1 MLSNN
6 DDLINISLKLQ
17 IMKVILGDLCL
28 SSSPLQ
34 TGSPDNLLAVNKQGA
49 LKAAIPGA
57 AIKPPRGAILVCSS
71 SLCIQNQLRLFVSFA
86 TNDYVHKYAKI
97 CFLWAK
103 PSTVTTGQVGKSGV
117 QIPKWTAG
125 SRCVRR
131 GGCGTGQVLPVS
143 SPVAVQRA
151 WCDMQIY
158 PSAFWNLF

>member
-97 CFLWAK
+97 CFL
-103 PSTVTTGQVGKSGV
+103 
-117 QIPKWTAG
+117 
-125 SRCVRR
+125 
-131 GGCGTGQVLPVS
+131 
-143 SPVAVQRA
+143 
-151 WCDMQIY
+151 
-158 PSAFWNLF
+158 